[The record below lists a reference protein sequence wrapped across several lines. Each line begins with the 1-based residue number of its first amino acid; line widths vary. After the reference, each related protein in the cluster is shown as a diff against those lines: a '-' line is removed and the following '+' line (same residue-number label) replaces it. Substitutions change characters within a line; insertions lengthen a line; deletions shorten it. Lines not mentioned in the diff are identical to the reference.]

1 MRDYI
6 SIANQ
11 YIDDV
16 LTGKIPACEWVIK
29 ACERQKRDLKSLSG
43 YTFNPKRGAKVCYF
57 VEHLRHTKGPLARQ
71 KIKLEP
77 WQIFILT
84 TVFGWV
90 DSTGARRFKDV
101 YIEVPRGNGKSAL
114 SSAIALYMLAA
125 DGEYGAECY
134 SFATTGDQAKIV
146 FDVARQMALMSPDV
160 KSALNLTVQ
169 KYSITQLS
177 TGSSFS
183 PKNSKDDTLD
193 GLNTH
198 FGCIDELHAHKTR
211 GLYDVIETSIG
222 KRKQPMVW
230 TITTAGFDTSGIC
243 YEVRT
248 IVTMILNQTVQVE
261 SQFGIIYTIDEGDDW
276 TTDEALI
283 KANPNWGVS
292 VNPETLFSHREKALT
307 LPSAANNFKTKY
319 LDVWCSA
326 KSAWMDMKAWKA
338 CEDPTHDLADFEGQP
353 CVIGLD
359 LAAKNDIVA
368 KMIIFPQQREGEN
381 KKEYVVFED
390 FYLPAATVEKS
401 TNSQYQGWVERG
413 FIHTT
418 DGAITDF
425 NVIEEALC
433 DDLSRFDVRAI
444 AYDPWQAMQLAM
456 RLSDYG
462 APMVEFRNTV
472 QNISSPMK
480 SLEALV
486 QDRRIRHRH
495 NPAMDWMM
503 GNVVAKVDA
512 KDNIFP
518 RKERYENK
526 IDGPVAMIFALAMCM
541 SDLETDDDDDFSE
554 FVDDI
559 IVV

>member
-1 MRDYI
+1 MRDYV

-16 LTGKIPACEWVIK
+16 LSGKQLACEWVIK
-29 ACERQKRDLKSLSG
+29 ACERQKRDLQSLPG

-71 KIKLEP
+71 KIVLEP
-77 WQIFILT
+77 WQVFILT

-114 SSAIALYMLAA
+114 SSGIALYMLAA

-146 FDVARQMALMSPDV
+146 FDVARQMAQMSPDV
-160 KSALNLTVQ
+160 KTALNLTVQ
-169 KYSITQLS
+169 KHSITQLT

-183 PKNSKDDTLD
+183 AKNSKDDSLD

-243 YEVRT
+243 YEVRS

-261 SQFGIIYTIDEGDDW
+261 SQFGIIYTIDEDDDW
-276 TTDEALI
+276 TSDAALI

-292 VNPETLFSHREKALT
+292 VNPETLISHREKALT
-307 LPSAANNFKTKY
+307 LPSAVNNFKTKY

-326 KSAWMDMKAWKA
+326 KSAWMDMQAWKA
-338 CEDPTHDLADFEGQP
+338 CEDPTLDITDFEGQP
-353 CVIGLD
+353 CIIGLD
-359 LAAKNDIVA
+359 LGAKNDITA
-368 KMIIFPQQREGEN
+368 KVRLFPRQRSDG
-381 KKEYVVFED
+381 KTEYYAFFD
-390 FYLPAATVEKS
+390 FYLPEDTIEKS
-401 TNSQYQGWVERG
+401 TNSQYQGWVEQG
-413 FIHTT
+413 FIHQTP
-418 DGAITDF
+418 GAMTDF
-425 NVIEEALC
+425 SIVEEGLRE
-433 DDLSRFDVRAI
+433 DLSRLEVQAI
-444 AYDPWQAMQLAM
+444 AYDPWQATQLAT
-456 RLSDYG
+456 RLSEDG

-472 QNISSPMK
+472 QNMSDPMK

-486 QDRRIRHRH
+486 LDGRIKYCP
-495 NPAMDWMM
+495 NPAMTWMM
-503 GNVVAKVDA
+503 GNVVAKLDA

-526 IDGPVAMIFALAMCM
+526 IDGPVAMIYALAMCM
-541 SDLETDDDDDFSE
+541 SDLETDDSDDWSE
-554 FVDDI
+554 FVNDI
-559 IVV
+559 IMV

>member
-1 MRDYI
+1 MRDYV

-11 YIDDV
+11 YIADV
-16 LTGKIPACEWVIK
+16 LSGKQLACEWVIK
-29 ACERQKRDLKSLSG
+29 ACERQKRDLEGLPG

-71 KIKLEP
+71 KIVLEP

-114 SSAIALYMLAA
+114 SSGIALYMLAA

-146 FDVARQMALMSPDV
+146 FDVARQMALMSPDI
-160 KSALNLTVQ
+160 KSVLNLTVQ
-169 KYSITQLS
+169 KHNITQLT

-183 PKNSKDDTLD
+183 AKNSKDDSLD

-261 SQFGIIYTIDEGDDW
+261 SQFGIIYTIDDDDDW
-276 TTDEALI
+276 TSDAALI

-292 VNPETLFSHREKALT
+292 VNPETLISHREKALT
-307 LPSAANNFKTKY
+307 LPSAVNNFKTKY

-326 KSAWMDMKAWKA
+326 KSAWMDMQAWKA
-338 CEDPTHDLADFEGQP
+338 CEDPTLDITDFEGQP
-353 CVIGLD
+353 CIIGLD
-359 LAAKNDIVA
+359 LGAKNDITA
-368 KMIIFPQQREGEN
+368 KVRLFPRQRSDG
-381 KKEYVVFED
+381 KTEYNAFFD
-390 FYLPAATVEKS
+390 FYLPEDAIEKS
-401 TNSQYQGWVERG
+401 TNSQYQGWVEQG
-413 FIHTT
+413 FIHQTP
-418 DGAITDF
+418 GAMTDF
-425 NVIEEALC
+425 SVVEEGLRE
-433 DDLSRFDVRAI
+433 DLSRFEIQAI
-444 AYDPWQAMQLAM
+444 AYDPWQATQLAT
-456 RLSDYG
+456 RLSEDG

-472 QNISSPMK
+472 QNMSDPMK

-486 QDRRIRHRH
+486 LDGRIKYCP
-495 NPAMDWMM
+495 NPAMTWMM
-503 GNVVAKVDA
+503 GNVVAKLDA

-526 IDGPVAMIFALAMCM
+526 IDGPVAMIYALAMCM
-541 SDLETDDDDDFSE
+541 SDLETDDSDDWSE
-554 FVDDI
+554 FVNDI
-559 IVV
+559 IMV

>member
-1 MRDYI
+1 MRDYV

-11 YIDDV
+11 YIADV
-16 LTGKIPACEWVIK
+16 LSGKQLACEWVIK
-29 ACERQKRDLKSLSG
+29 ACERQKRDLEGLPG

-71 KIKLEP
+71 KIVLEP

-114 SSAIALYMLAA
+114 SSGIALYMLAA

-146 FDVARQMALMSPDV
+146 FDVARQMALMSPDI
-160 KSALNLTVQ
+160 KSVLNLTVQ
-169 KYSITQLS
+169 KHSITQLT

-183 PKNSKDDTLD
+183 AKNSKDDSLD

-261 SQFGIIYTIDEGDDW
+261 SQFGIIYTIDDDDDW
-276 TTDEALI
+276 TSDAALI

-292 VNPETLFSHREKALT
+292 VNPETLISHREKALT
-307 LPSAANNFKTKY
+307 LPSAVNNFKTKY

-326 KSAWMDMKAWKA
+326 KSAWMDMQSPILKVSPALLVWIWVRR
-338 CEDPTHDLADFEGQP
+338 TTS
-353 CVIGLD
+353 
-359 LAAKNDIVA
+359 
-368 KMIIFPQQREGEN
+368 QQ
-381 KKEYVVFED
+381 K
-390 FYLPAATVEKS
+390 
-401 TNSQYQGWVERG
+401 
-413 FIHTT
+413 
-418 DGAITDF
+418 
-425 NVIEEALC
+425 
-433 DDLSRFDVRAI
+433 
-444 AYDPWQAMQLAM
+444 
-456 RLSDYG
+456 
-462 APMVEFRNTV
+462 
-472 QNISSPMK
+472 
-480 SLEALV
+480 
-486 QDRRIRHRH
+486 
-495 NPAMDWMM
+495 
-503 GNVVAKVDA
+503 
-512 KDNIFP
+512 
-518 RKERYENK
+518 
-526 IDGPVAMIFALAMCM
+526 
-541 SDLETDDDDDFSE
+541 
-554 FVDDI
+554 
-559 IVV
+559 

>member
-1 MRDYI
+1 MRDYV

-16 LTGKIPACEWVIK
+16 LSGKQLACEWVIK
-29 ACERQKRDLKSLSG
+29 ACERQKRDLESLPG
-43 YTFNPKRGAKVCYF
+43 YTFNTKRGAKVCYF

-71 KIKLEP
+71 KIVLEP

-114 SSAIALYMLAA
+114 SSGIALYMLAA

-146 FDVARQMALMSPDV
+146 FDVARQMAQMSPDV
-160 KSALNLTVQ
+160 KTALNLTVQ
-169 KYSITQLS
+169 KHSITQLT

-183 PKNSKDDTLD
+183 AKNSKDDSLD

-243 YEVRT
+243 YEVRS

-261 SQFGIIYTIDEGDDW
+261 SQFGIIYTIDEDDDW
-276 TTDEALI
+276 TSDAALI

-292 VNPETLFSHREKALT
+292 VNPETLISHREKALT
-307 LPSAANNFKTKY
+307 LPSAVNNFKTKY

-326 KSAWMDMKAWKA
+326 KSAWMDMQAWKA
-338 CEDPTHDLADFEGQP
+338 CEDPTLDITDFEGQP
-353 CVIGLD
+353 CIIGLD
-359 LAAKNDIVA
+359 LGAKNDITA
-368 KMIIFPQQREGEN
+368 KVRLFPRQRSDG
-381 KKEYVVFED
+381 KAEYNAFFD
-390 FYLPAATVEKS
+390 FYLPEDTIEKS
-401 TNSQYQGWVERG
+401 TNSQYQGWVEQG
-413 FIHTT
+413 FIHQTP
-418 DGAITDF
+418 GAMTDF
-425 NVIEEALC
+425 SIVEEGLRE
-433 DDLSRFDVRAI
+433 DLSRLEVQAI
-444 AYDPWQAMQLAM
+444 AYDPWQATQLAT
-456 RLSDYG
+456 RLSEDG

-472 QNISSPMK
+472 QNMSDPMK

-486 QDRRIRHRH
+486 LDGRIKYCP
-495 NPAMDWMM
+495 NPAMTWMM
-503 GNVVAKVDA
+503 GNVVAKLDA

-526 IDGPVAMIFALAMCM
+526 IDGPVAMIYALAMCM
-541 SDLETDDDDDFSE
+541 SDLETDDSDDWSE
-554 FVDDI
+554 FVNDI
-559 IVV
+559 IMV